1 MEQKFSE
8 RAGEEST
15 EAVRA
20 EETENGKSDG
30 APGGKPRGDGVQTE
44 AEAKAEPP
52 MAQTDPIV
60 LDVNLTANDLWKF
73 SMYHSNKGL
82 LGIFNVLFS
91 VAAIFLLLTTWNE
104 NTVMYRILLII
115 CGLMFTVWQPSVLY
129 LKAAKQAKAPVI
141 KNTMTLSFSREG
153 LVVSQ
158 GEERMELVWENI
170 GRVESIKTM
179 LIVYMDKVHAYLLP
193 DRVTGDKKAALGAL
207 IKEQLPPERRKR
219 I

>member
-1 MEQKFSE
+1 M
-8 RAGEEST
+8 
-15 EAVRA
+15 
-20 EETENGKSDG
+20 EETENGMS
-30 APGGKPRGDGVQTE
+30 GGKPNGDDVQTE
-44 AEAKAEPP
+44 SETQESSP
-52 MAQTDPIV
+52 MIQTDPIV

-73 SMYHSNKGL
+73 SMYHSNKGM

-115 CGLMFTVWQPSVLY
+115 CALMFTVWQPFVLY

-153 LVVSQ
+153 IVVSQ

-170 GRVESIKTM
+170 GRVESIKMM

-193 DRVTGDKKAALGAL
+193 DPVTGDKKAALCAL
-207 IKEQLPPERRKR
+207 FKEQLPPERRKR